1 MDQNPTLI
9 PTRRLTA
16 KERAVFD
23 RVASEFVHLTP
34 TDEEMLSQYSEAV
47 ARYTSAA
54 KSVKKSPTISLP
66 VVNRST
72 GNVTGEKTIRNPAF
86 ATLKEATAQ
95 MNSLARR
102 LMIDAHS
109 AKKRLRLASKIARSA
124 FGIVASEVAA
134 NIAALS
140 ITEEQIQA
148 AVQDASKKYP
158 AMPPA
163 QLRDYA
169 IWLLTDPYLNSPPD
183 DDDAYLFAPV
193 N

>member
-1 MDQNPTLI
+1 MDPNPTLI
-9 PTRRLTA
+9 PTRRLTS

-34 TDEEMLSQYSEAV
+34 TDEEQLTQYAEAV
-47 ARYTSAA
+47 VRYTSAA

-72 GNVTGEKTIRNPAF
+72 GNVTGEKIVRNPAF
-86 ATLKEATAQ
+86 ISLKEASSATA
-95 MNSLARR
+95 SLGRR

-109 AKKRLRLASKIARSA
+109 AEKRSRLATKRARA
-124 FGIVASEVAA
+124 ELGIVASEVAA

-140 ITEEQIQA
+140 ITEEQIE
-148 AVQDASKKYP
+148 AVMRDASKTYT
-158 AMPPA
+158 AMPLA

-169 IWLLTDPYLNSPPD
+169 IWVLTDPYLNSAPD